1 MNSFPVE
8 PSRFGVFLGVMV
20 VLAAT
25 PGPANLYSIAT
36 GLHKGKRA
44 ALTGVIGMNAATLVW
59 FAAAALGL
67 GALVAAAPAL
77 FRLLTVAGGLYVAYL
92 GARALMAAARGGAM
106 SEALAERSGSPFLQ
120 GFAVQI
126 ANPKAML
133 FFSAVLPPFLDLNRP
148 IGPQLIVF
156 AAATIG
162 LDVTTMS
169 AYGLFGSSL
178 ATRLASERF
187 RRGFNLFVGL
197 ILLLAAILIITH
209 H

>member
-1 MNSFPVE
+1 
-8 PSRFGVFLGVMV
+8 
-20 VLAAT
+20 
-25 PGPANLYSIAT
+25 
-36 GLHKGKRA
+36 
-44 ALTGVIGMNAATLVW
+44 
-59 FAAAALGL
+59 
-67 GALVAAAPAL
+67 
-77 FRLLTVAGGLYVAYL
+77 
-92 GARALMAAARGGAM
+92 M

>member
-1 MNSFPVE
+1 MHSFPVE

-59 FAAAALGL
+59 FAAA
-67 GALVAAAPAL
+67 
-77 FRLLTVAGGLYVAYL
+77 
-92 GARALMAAARGGAM
+92 
-106 SEALAERSGSPFLQ
+106 
-120 GFAVQI
+120 
-126 ANPKAML
+126 
-133 FFSAVLPPFLDLNRP
+133 
-148 IGPQLIVF
+148 
-156 AAATIG
+156 TIG

-197 ILLLAAILIITH
+197 ILLLAATLIITH